1 MTYHE
6 CIHYLE
12 EEVGFGSVP
21 GLSRIQALLDR
32 LGHPEH
38 NLRCIHVTGTN
49 GKGSAVAMLS
59 SILQKNGWKTAT
71 YTSPHLHSYNER
83 FVINGLP
90 ISDADFAA
98 EITKMRQHCLT
109 MAEAGEELPTLF
121 EILTAAAFDYFSRMQ
136 VDIAILE
143 VGLGGT
149 YDATNVIERPILSLI
164 MSISMDHMDFL
175 GNTLEEIAAE
185 KCGII
190 KKNSPVVLYSQEK
203 IVYNIAKQTAASLS
217 APFFCEMESQV
228 IIHQQDLQKTVFSV
242 KNQLI
247 EYDHVQLPLLGDYQI
262 QNCITVLN
270 ACAVLQK
277 FGLSF
282 TEDKIRQG
290 ILSAVWR
297 GRMEVLHENPLVLL
311 DGAHNADGIAKLAQ
325 ALPHY
330 AAGKEITLILG
341 VLGDKE
347 YPLMLQQ
354 IFPLIT
360 RAVLTEPISQRKL
373 ALLDLQHAVEK
384 YQKPIYLEKEIP
396 QAFTRA
402 LSITSK
408 DDMIIGCG
416 SLYMIGALRDFILD
430 YDWRNDL

>member
-1 MTYHE
+1 
-6 CIHYLE
+6 
-12 EEVGFGSVP
+12 
-21 GLSRIQALLDR
+21 
-32 LGHPEH
+32 
-38 NLRCIHVTGTN
+38 
-49 GKGSAVAMLS
+49 
-59 SILQKNGWKTAT
+59 
-71 YTSPHLHSYNER
+71 
-83 FVINGLP
+83 
-90 ISDADFAA
+90 
-98 EITKMRQHCLT
+98 
-109 MAEAGEELPTLF
+109 
-121 EILTAAAFDYFSRMQ
+121 
-136 VDIAILE
+136 
-143 VGLGGT
+143 
-149 YDATNVIERPILSLI
+149 
-164 MSISMDHMDFL
+164 
-175 GNTLEEIAAE
+175 
-185 KCGII
+185 
-190 KKNSPVVLYSQEK
+190 
-203 IVYNIAKQTAASLS
+203 
-217 APFFCEMESQV
+217 
-228 IIHQQDLQKTVFSV
+228 
-242 KNQLI
+242 
-247 EYDHVQLPLLGDYQI
+247 
-262 QNCITVLN
+262 
-270 ACAVLQK
+270 
-277 FGLSF
+277 
-282 TEDKIRQG
+282 
-290 ILSAVWR
+290 
-297 GRMEVLHENPLVLL
+297 MEVLHENPIVLL

>member
-1 MTYHE
+1 
-6 CIHYLE
+6 
-12 EEVGFGSVP
+12 
-21 GLSRIQALLDR
+21 
-32 LGHPEH
+32 
-38 NLRCIHVTGTN
+38 
-49 GKGSAVAMLS
+49 
-59 SILQKNGWKTAT
+59 
-71 YTSPHLHSYNER
+71 
-83 FVINGLP
+83 
-90 ISDADFAA
+90 
-98 EITKMRQHCLT
+98 
-109 MAEAGEELPTLF
+109 
-121 EILTAAAFDYFSRMQ
+121 
-136 VDIAILE
+136 
-143 VGLGGT
+143 
-149 YDATNVIERPILSLI
+149 
-164 MSISMDHMDFL
+164 
-175 GNTLEEIAAE
+175 
-185 KCGII
+185 
-190 KKNSPVVLYSQEK
+190 
-203 IVYNIAKQTAASLS
+203 
-217 APFFCEMESQV
+217 MESQV

-290 ILSAVWR
+290 ILSAVWG

>member
-38 NLRCIHVTGTN
+38 NLRCIHVAGTN

-121 EILTAAAFDYFSRMQ
+121 EILTAAAFDYFSRMR

-282 TEDKIRQG
+282 TEDKIRRG

-330 AAGKEITLILG
+330 AAGKQITLILG